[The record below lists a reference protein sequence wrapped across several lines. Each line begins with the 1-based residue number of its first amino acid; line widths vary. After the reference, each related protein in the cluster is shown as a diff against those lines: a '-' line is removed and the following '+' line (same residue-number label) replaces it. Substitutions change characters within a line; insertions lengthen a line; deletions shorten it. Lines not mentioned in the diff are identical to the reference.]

1 MRLLLA
7 LCLLASPA
15 YSQQD
20 IVGADFRDFS
30 GGLID
35 SVDPTNL
42 QPNQSPNP
50 QNIVIDDPY
59 GSFKPR
65 NGYTQ
70 CGVTPSGSRATNLYT
85 YSKSDGTSKLIVTD
99 NTNVWQTADC
109 ITYSTITTAGT
120 AGFVPQFATV
130 RDELWIVNGSTFP
143 IAWDG
148 TTAKLLDAGPSEPNP
163 APPKA
168 RYPVFWKERVWLGRD
183 TAGPSSV
190 YYSDLTDSAGN
201 DITPSTGSLAWP
213 AINEFNIDENGGSA
227 LYGLKSYRDRLYAF
241 KNNGIW
247 EIQFNNNFDNAIR
260 KTDSSVGSRFHN
272 SIVEDDGLL
281 KFVGPD
287 GIYAFDGDRS
297 VRLSD
302 GFSNRFAAFQQPL
315 VNELFKTWTSG
326 SDFVAFTQENTS
338 TSPVAGSLI
347 ASTLKD
353 DFSDGDFTATPS
365 WTEYG
370 TTGKFAVSS
379 NQLVWTGPCCSANAW
394 DSKAYINHYTST
406 GSWKFT
412 IDATHIQGDHY
423 FYFMG
428 SDSNTA
434 TMNGYRFYISAGT
447 TSGPNRPI
455 YLQRMSANS
464 ATQISSGTIADADLP
479 WPIVITRTLASQ
491 FTVKRGTETL
501 LSAVD
506 TNYKEGNYTALRHV
520 HDTGSGPGFDAT
532 SPVLKW
538 DNIQYSHSVGTGTSD
553 IFDAVTVSTWGIF
566 QVSDQSN
573 GESLAYDI
581 RVGSNTGAVQSA
593 SWSSITPGALIPGT
607 TWQTLVQWRV
617 KYANGTTGNSGQVD
631 DATVNYTQGGSNS
644 SIIFSAS
651 WKNRFWV
658 SASTADTSGYN
669 DIVMVKSK
677 GQSNAWV
684 PYDLKI
690 GAMTRFNDNF
700 YAASSTGSAIFR
712 LDYGTNDNGN
722 AINWFVETRDENWG
736 LPYNKKNLLETNT
749 SFRRGTAANASL
761 GFSDDSGA
769 TWTNSTI
776 NMNGSGIGTGQVFV
790 NGDPS
795 STYRLRVSNSTKD
808 ETATVTGITGW
819 ARPLKRRE

>member
-42 QPNQSPNP
+42 QPNQSPNL
-50 QNIVIDDPY
+50 QNVVIDDPY

-65 NGYTQ
+65 NGYLQ

-85 YSKSDGTSKLIVTD
+85 YSKSDGSSKLIVTD

-109 ITYSTITTAGT
+109 ITFSTITTAGT
-120 AGFVPQFATV
+120 AGFIPQFAIV
-130 RDELWIVNGSTFP
+130 RNDLWIVNGSTFP
-143 IAWDG
+143 IVWDG

-183 TAGPSSV
+183 AAGPSSV

-213 AINEFNIDENGGSA
+213 AINEFNIDEDGGSG
-227 LYGLKSYRDRLYAF
+227 LYGLFAYRDRLYAC
-241 KNNGIW
+241 KDNGVW

-260 KTDSSVGSRFHN
+260 KTAASVGCRFNTAIKEH
-272 SIVEDDGLL
+272 DGLIH
-281 KFVGPD
+281 FVGPD
-287 GIYAFDGDRS
+287 GVYAFDGES
-297 VRLSD
+297 TVRISD
-302 GFSNRFAAFQQPL
+302 GFSNRFGEFVQPL
-315 VNELFKTWTSG
+315 VNQVSTLWDTQ
-326 SDFVAFTQENTS
+326 SDFEATTIDGI
-338 TSPVAGSLI
+338 TTTLSPGSVKTGALLD
-347 ASTLKD
+347 S
-353 DFSDGDFTATPS
+353 FSDGDFTANPV

-370 TTGKFAVSS
+370 TTGKFAVSG
-379 NQLVWTGPCCSANAW
+379 NQLVWTGPCCSAQSW
-394 DSKAYINHYTST
+394 DTKLYTNHFAST
-406 GSWKFT
+406 GTWKFT
-412 IDATHIQGDHY
+412 INSTGEVVGDHY
-423 FYFMG
+423 FYFLG

-434 TMNGYRFYISAGT
+434 TMSGYRLYIDHEATNS
-447 TSGPNRPI
+447 PI
-455 YLQRMSANS
+455 YLHRMAAGT
-464 ATQISSGTIADADLP
+464 ATQLSSRTLSNADLP
-479 WPIVITRTLASQ
+479 ATLITTRTVAGQ
-491 FTVKRGTETL
+491 FTVVRGTETM

-506 TNYKEGNYTALRHV
+506 TTYSHGNYTILRHV
-520 HDTGSGPGFDAT
+520 TDTGSGPAFLANP
-532 SPVLKW
+532 PVIKW
-538 DNIQYSHSVGTGTSD
+538 DDFNYSQVRSTITSQ
-553 IFDAVTVSTWGIF
+553 IVDAVSVSTWGAF
-566 QVSDQSN
+566 VVDVDNN
-573 GESLAYDI
+573 GADI
-581 RVGSNTGAVQSA
+581 SYQIRIGSNTGAVQSA
-593 SWSSITPGALIPGT
+593 AWSDITSGSLIPST
-607 TWQTLVQWRV
+607 TWQTLVQWRAFFV
-617 KYANGTTGNSGQVD
+617 SNGTGLTRTVDKVEIFYNQAGANSAVIY
-631 DATVNYTQGGSNS
+631 A
-644 SIIFSAS
+644 AS
-651 WKNRFWV
+651 FGNRFFV
-658 SASTADTSGYN
+658 SASTADANSYN

-700 YAASSTGSAIFR
+700 YAASSTGSALFR
-712 LDYGTNDNGN
+712 LDYGANDNGN
-722 AINWFVETRDENWG
+722 AINWYVETRDENWG

-749 SFRRGTAANASL
+749 SFRRGTAENLKL
-761 GFSDDSGA
+761 GYSDDSGA
-769 TWTNSTI
+769 TWTDTTI
-776 NMNGSGIGTGQVFV
+776 GASGSGIGTGQVFV

-795 STYRLRVSNSTKD
+795 STYRLRVSNSTRD